1 MSETITEHDAAA
13 AKARNHPT
21 PDTGLP
27 PNQHWFFQNFASVQA
42 ALNYLN
48 AAPAQAAGEVSAN
61 ARNDGTVG
69 IFYIFPPTVPLDRH
83 KAWFFSNFPSPTDAL
98 NFLNDQPVQSDGEVS
113 AIARNDGTV
122 GMFYIA
128 PA

>member
-1 MSETITEHDAAA
+1 MITEQDAAA
-13 AKARNHPT
+13 AKVRNHPT
-21 PDTGLP
+21 PDAAWP

-48 AAPAQAAGEVSAN
+48 AAPAQSAGEVSGIARNDGTVGMFYIFPPTAPLQPPQQWLFRNFSSPTDALNYLNAAPAQSDGEVSAN

-69 IFYIFPPTVPLDRH
+69 VFYI
-83 KAWFFSNFPSPTDAL
+83 
-98 NFLNDQPVQSDGEVS
+98 G
-113 AIARNDGTV
+113 
-122 GMFYIA
+122 

>member
-27 PNQHWFFQNFASVQA
+27 PNQHWFFQNFASVPA

-69 IFYIFPPTVPLDRH
+69 MFYIFPPTSPWTATRRG
-83 KAWFFSNFPSPTDAL
+83 FSQTFPVR
-98 NFLNDQPVQSDGEVS
+98 Q
-113 AIARNDGTV
+113 
-122 GMFYIA
+122 MH
-128 PA
+128 